1 MINFTLFDK
10 ALKICWVRRLCS
22 EGNQLWKL
30 IPLRYLSNVGGTF
43 LFQCNYDVK
52 HLNLNPKL
60 PTFYRDIVSHW
71 QKLNNAVP
79 ETKKDVLDQ
88 IVWNN
93 RFVKINKASIYFR
106 SWHLAGI
113 YKLSSLL
120 EENQNKFLSF
130 DAFLTK
136 FKVNCNFLQYHGI
149 LSAISS
155 NWKNLLKQELQTDA
169 STVNLPAIG
178 KLTCKAIYKS
188 LVNHQNLPPPTAEKR
203 LIECGFDIPQRQKI
217 YSLPFI
223 VTKEIKLSVFQYKI
237 IHNILYTNYIL
248 YKMKKVEDPLCP
260 FCTNIDQTVTHLF
273 LSCPI
278 AISFW
283 SDFST
288 WYQSFSQKNISLSN
302 NEILYGVLNDS
313 SSCSTLNHL
322 ILIGKYFL
330 YCKALNNVKFQF
342 ADFTNL
348 VYDKIE
354 TERYIAI
361 MSNKYNT
368 FCEKW
373 SNFIN

>member
-1 MINFTLFDK
+1 MDLARFLLTMTL
-10 ALKICWVRRLCS
+10 
-22 EGNQLWKL
+22 
-30 IPLRYLSNVGGTF
+30 
-43 LFQCNYDVK
+43 
-52 HLNLNPKL
+52 
-60 PTFYRDIVSHW
+60 
-71 QKLNNAVP
+71 
-79 ETKKDVLDQ
+79 
-88 IVWNN
+88 
-93 RFVKINKASIYFR
+93 
-106 SWHLAGI
+106 
-113 YKLSSLL
+113 
-120 EENQNKFLSF
+120 
-130 DAFLTK
+130 
-136 FKVNCNFLQYHGI
+136 
-149 LSAISS
+149 
-155 NWKNLLKQELQTDA
+155 
-169 STVNLPAIG
+169 
-178 KLTCKAIYKS
+178 
-188 LVNHQNLPPPTAEKR
+188 NHQNLPPPTAEKR
-203 LIECGFDIPQRQKI
+203 LIEYGFDIPQRQTI

-248 YKMKKVEDPLCP
+248 HKMKKVEDPLCP

-283 SDFST
+283 SNLST
-288 WYQSFSQKNISLSN
+288 WYQSF
-302 NEILYGVLNDS
+302 
-313 SSCSTLNHL
+313 SCSTLNHL

>member
-1 MINFTLFDK
+1 MK
-10 ALKICWVRRLCS
+10 S
-22 EGNQLWKL
+22 
-30 IPLRYLSNVGGTF
+30 
-43 LFQCNYDVK
+43 
-52 HLNLNPKL
+52 
-60 PTFYRDIVSHW
+60 PTGEQFY
-71 QKLNNAVP
+71 QN
-79 ETKKDVLDQ
+79 LDQ

-106 SWHLAGI
+106 SWHLAGV

-120 EENQNKFLSF
+120 EENQNQFLCF
-130 DAFLTK
+130 DAFLKK
-136 FKVNCNFLQYHGI
+136 FKVKCNFLQYHGL
-149 LSAISS
+149 LSSISS
-155 NWKNLLKQELQTDA
+155 NWKTLLKQELQTEA
-169 STVNLPAIG
+169 TVNVPAIG

-188 LVNHQNLPPPTAEKR
+188 LVTHQNFPPPTTEKR
-203 LIECGFDIPQRQKI
+203 LIEYGFDIHERQKI

-223 VTKEIKLSVFQYKI
+223 VTKEVKLSVFQYKI
-237 IHNILYTNYIL
+237 IHNILYTNCIL
-248 YKMKKVEDPLCP
+248 HKLKKVEDPHCP
-260 FCTNIDQTVTHLF
+260 FCANIDQTVSHLF

-283 SDFST
+283 SDFII
-288 WYQSFSQKNISLSN
+288 WYQSFSQKNLSLSN
-302 NEILYGVLNDS
+302 NEILYGVLNGS

-322 ILIGKYFL
+322 ILIIVKYSL

-342 ADFTNL
+342 ADFANL

-368 FCEKW
+368 FFEKW

>member
-1 MINFTLFDK
+1 MPKWPAVELV
-10 ALKICWVRRLCS
+10 AACS
-22 EGNQLWKL
+22 
-30 IPLRYLSNVGGTF
+30 LS
-43 LFQCNYDVK
+43 Q
-52 HLNLNPKL
+52 
-60 PTFYRDIVSHW
+60 W
-71 QKLNNAVP
+71 QELNNAVP

-88 IVWNN
+88 IVWTDN

-106 SWHLAGI
+106 SWHLAGV

-120 EENQNKFLSF
+120 EENQNQSLSF
-130 DAFLTK
+130 DAFLKK
-136 FKVNCNFLQYHGI
+136 FKVKCNFLRYHGL

-155 NWKNLLKQELQTDA
+155 NWKTLLKRELQTEA
-169 STVNLPAIG
+169 TVKLPAIG

-188 LVNHQNLPPPTAEKR
+188 LVNHQNFPPPTTEKR
-203 LIECGFDIPQRQKI
+203 LTEYGYGFDIHKRQKI
-217 YSLPFI
+217 YSLLFI
-223 VTKEIKLSVFQYKI
+223 VTKEVKLSVFEYKI
-237 IHNILYTNYIL
+237 IHNILYTNCIL
-248 YKMKKVEDPLCP
+248 YKMKKVEDPHCP
-260 FCTNIDQTVTHLF
+260 FYANIDQTVTHLF

-283 SDFST
+283 SDFII
-288 WYQSFSQKNISLSN
+288 WYQSFSQKNLSLSN

-348 VYDKIE
+348 VYYEIE

-368 FCEKW
+368 FFEKW
-373 SNFIN
+373 SNFVN